1 MSEWNCKVLLT
12 RFALDW
18 MKLSCGR
25 CTFLNDDTAMEC
37 EMCGSSFGSTAH
49 HCGTS
54 SSVNGSSS
62 SSDSGSGSS
71 SVNGSGSSDSGSD
84 RCGGGEVS
92 RPEQEQE
99 QEEGITV
106 SVGVKRKLEG
116 EAPHMTDSGGGDN
129 NNDNGGSDDDG
140 GGCESSGVTC
150 VAGAIDLAD
159 DTEDE
164 VEEEEE
170 EEEEVHPTYNCPNCT
185 FSNDIAVA
193 FCVMCEF
200 SFDIVG
206 PNDKLSMVS
215 STLSSDGRTNNSGS
229 GGKFKRTNPSS
240 DVLQNGLIPL
250 LEEALLQQ
258 HSDAR
263 AKPSAQISR
272 FRLCSALTPH
282 VTQRGVQEGEQL
294 PILCVDW

>member
-1 MSEWNCKVLLT
+1 
-12 RFALDW
+12 
-18 MKLSCGR
+18 
-25 CTFLNDDTAMEC
+25 
-37 EMCGSSFGSTAH
+37 
-49 HCGTS
+49 
-54 SSVNGSSS
+54 
-62 SSDSGSGSS
+62 
-71 SVNGSGSSDSGSD
+71 
-84 RCGGGEVS
+84 VS
-92 RPEQEQE
+92 RPEQVTEQE
-99 QEEGITV
+99 QEEEQEEEEGITV

-116 EAPHMTDSGGGDN
+116 EAPHMTDGSDDNDDSGGGD
-129 NNDNGGSDDDG
+129 GGDDG
-140 GGCESSGVTC
+140 SGDGVYESSGVTC

-164 VEEEEE
+164 KEEEE

-215 STLSSDGRTNNSGS
+215 STLSSDGRTNYSGS
-229 GGKFKRTNPSS
+229 GGKFKRANPSS

-272 FRLCSALTPH
+272 FRLCSALAPH